1 MIVGSLLLLG
11 HAHSSFGAT
20 EALTSLINVQHA
32 VLGGL
37 GLLAGVVRWLELRG
51 LFPRAAARVVWPS
64 LVIAVGAFMAFSYR
78 ELA

>member
-11 HAHSSFGAT
+11 HAHSSFASFA
-20 EALTSLINVQHA
+20 ALDTLINVQHA

-51 LFPRAAARVVWPS
+51 LFPHRAASVIWPG
-64 LVIAVGAFMAFSYR
+64 LVILLGLFMAFSYR
-78 ELA
+78 ELV